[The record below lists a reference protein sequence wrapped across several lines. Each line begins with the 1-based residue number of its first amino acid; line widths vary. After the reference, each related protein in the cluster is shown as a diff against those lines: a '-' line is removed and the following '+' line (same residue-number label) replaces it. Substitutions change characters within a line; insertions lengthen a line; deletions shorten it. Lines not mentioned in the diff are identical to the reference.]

1 MKIKLFLSA
10 AICLSLSNTTLAN
23 NVDLCV
29 TKIKA
34 ELYTEAVPYCE
45 KACNLNDGVGCNNL
59 GELYDKG
66 HGVKQDHQRAKNYY
80 EKSCNLNDDGQ
91 GCAKLGELYESK
103 QDYQQAKIYY
113 EKSCHT
119 DDELEYGYDPN
130 LTSGCNNLGSLYKNG
145 KGVISVKE
153 FKRILNTLGDK
164 ICEEE
169 VDEIIQKVDPKN
181 KGYIDYKELTKIIVD
196 Q

>member
-1 MKIKLFLSA
+1 MKDPKTRELNEAFKMFDRDKDGLINNIELGYVLKSQGFNPANQELIEMINDVDENEDDKITFEEFLILMHSRLKKED
-10 AICLSLSNTTLAN
+10 IEN
-23 NVDLCV
+23 
-29 TKIKA
+29 
-34 ELYTEAVPYCE
+34 ELNEAFN
-45 KACNLNDGVGCNNL
+45 A
-59 GELYDKG
+59 YD
-66 HGVKQDHQRAKNYY
+66 
-80 EKSCNLNDDGQ
+80 
-91 GCAKLGELYESK
+91 
-103 QDYQQAKIYY
+103 
-113 EKSCHT
+113 
-119 DDELEYGYDPN
+119 
-130 LTSGCNNLGSLYKNG
+130 KNG